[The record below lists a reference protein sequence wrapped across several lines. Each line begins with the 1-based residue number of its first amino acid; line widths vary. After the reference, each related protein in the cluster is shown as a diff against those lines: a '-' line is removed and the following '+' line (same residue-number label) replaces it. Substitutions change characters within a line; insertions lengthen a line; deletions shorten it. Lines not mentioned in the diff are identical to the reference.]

1 MTLELLQPQRIISVW
16 QESVSPSEA
25 SVRLLETALYYSCNP
40 LHRKQSQR
48 ALWMTLNHL
57 NRCCYYRNEVLLLA
71 VFGLSCCS
79 LKACRSAITKPGW
92 KHSRVSCRVLL
103 PHLASWASCESNTAI
118 KIKLSLMKKPKAD
131 SYCRIASDT
140 YFQGFLPFIC
150 ATLRVN

>member
-48 ALWMTLNHL
+48 ALWMPLNHL

-71 VFGLSCCS
+71 VFALSCCS

-131 SYCRIASDT
+131 SYCRIALDT

-150 ATLRVN
+150 ATLQVN